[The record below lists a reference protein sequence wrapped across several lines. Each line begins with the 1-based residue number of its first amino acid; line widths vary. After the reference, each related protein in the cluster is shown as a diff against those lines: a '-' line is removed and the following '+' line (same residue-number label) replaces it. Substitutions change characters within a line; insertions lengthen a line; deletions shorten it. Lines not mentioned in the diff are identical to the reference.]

1 MQCTAI
7 NSTTT
12 GFSMVSVTYAPF
24 RSTAPLI
31 ASTTMKHVRLFLF
44 LVELGSPVLECRSH
58 NRESPGSN
66 PPFVSVSKFMHFRSL
81 QEASVHSAVY
91 MSTELYKNI
100 PFTFYSSRR
109 RIAHVHGDTNTASA
123 LRFARTQMFT
133 EKNGARRGI
142 PHIVIVITDGKS
154 NNPQITQQEAA
165 KAQAQGIYMFAI
177 GVGANADQSE
187 LHALASDP
195 DDHYLFTVDDYT
207 ALLFIE
213 DIVAIKTCEGQ
224 SVLDDSVLPC
234 GVNALL
240 SLYSMYT

>member
-1 MQCTAI
+1 
-7 NSTTT
+7 
-12 GFSMVSVTYAPF
+12 
-24 RSTAPLI
+24 
-31 ASTTMKHVRLFLF
+31 
-44 LVELGSPVLECRSH
+44 
-58 NRESPGSN
+58 
-66 PPFVSVSKFMHFRSL
+66 
-81 QEASVHSAVY
+81 
-91 MSTELYKNI
+91 
-100 PFTFYSSRR
+100 
-109 RIAHVHGDTNTASA
+109 
-123 LRFARTQMFT
+123 MFT

-177 GVGANADQSE
+177 GVGENADKYE

-224 SVLDDSVLPC
+224 SVLPLALTHYCSVF
-234 GVNALL
+234 
-240 SLYSMYT
+240 SI